1 MTTDAT
7 DSSGIRAYRVGG
19 AVRDRLLGLPVKDV
33 DWVVTGATPEYMAA
47 QGYKPVG
54 KDFPVFLHPRTGEE
68 YALARTERKVARGYG
83 GFSFNT
89 DPSITIEQ
97 DLSRRD
103 LTINAMAEDEQGRL
117 IDPYGGQRDLQQR
130 VLRHVS
136 VAFVE
141 DPLRVLRIARFAAR
155 FAHLGFHIA
164 PETCALIRRIGE
176 SGELEALVPERVWV
190 ELSRALAEP
199 DPQVFF
205 ESLRDCGV
213 LQHLFPEIDALF
225 GVPQT
230 ETYHPE
236 IDTGVHVMMVLKQ
249 SALLELDVDTRY
261 AALTHDLGKATTPKH
276 ILPGHRGHEER
287 GVKILKRLNARLKVP
302 RAPAELALLTCRY
315 HTHVHRIY
323 EMKPQTILR
332 FLRDTDS
339 FRRPDRFY
347 RFTRACL
354 ADARGRL
361 GFEHD
366 PYPQADYA
374 WRLAQ
379 AMNALDLSPVLD
391 SGLEGKPLGEAI
403 HNFRLAHLKTLIEA
417 PPAE

>member
-1 MTTDAT
+1 MK
-7 DSSGIRAYRVGG
+7 IWRVGG
-19 AVRDRLLGLPVKDV
+19 AVRDRLLGRPVEDV
-33 DWVVTGATPEYMAA
+33 DWVVTGATPEQMAE

-54 KDFPVFLHPRTGEE
+54 KDFPVFLHPKTHEE

-97 DLSRRD
+97 DLARRD
-103 LTINAMAEDEQGRL
+103 LTINAMAEDVDGL
-117 IDPYGGQRDLQQR
+117 IIDPYGGQRDLEAR

-136 VAFVE
+136 EAFVE

-155 FAHLGFHIA
+155 FAHLGFRIA
-164 PETCALIRRIGE
+164 GETCDLIRRIGE
-176 SGELEALVPERVWV
+176 SGELDALVPERVWV
-190 ELSRALAEP
+190 ETRKALSEP
-199 DPQVFF
+199 DPQVYF

-213 LQHLFPEIDALF
+213 LKQLFPEIDALF

-230 ETYHPE
+230 EKYHPE

-249 SALLELDVDTRY
+249 AALLGCDVDTRY
-261 AALTHDLGKATTPKH
+261 AALTHDLGKATTPKE
-276 ILPGHRGHEER
+276 ILPGHRGHEQR
-287 GVKILKRLNARLKVP
+287 GLKILRRLNQRLKVP
-302 RAPAELALLTCRY
+302 KAPAELALLTCQY

-323 EMKPQTILR
+323 EMRPDTILR
-332 FLRDTDS
+332 FLQDTDS
-339 FRRPDRFY
+339 FRRLERFY
-347 RFTRACL
+347 KFTRACL

-361 GFEHD
+361 GFEDD

-379 AMNALDLSPVLD
+379 AMNRLDLTPVIE
-391 SGLEGKPLGEAI
+391 SGLKGKALGEAI
-403 HNFRLAHLKTLIEA
+403 RAYRLQYLKTLIEPE
-417 PPAE
+417 PPAAD

>member
-1 MTTDAT
+1 MKTW
-7 DSSGIRAYRVGG
+7 RVGG

-33 DWVVTGATPEYMAA
+33 DWVVTGATPERMAEL
-47 QGYKPVG
+47 GYKPVG
-54 KDFPVFLHPRTGEE
+54 KDFPVFLHPETHEE
-68 YALARTERKVARGYG
+68 YALARTERKIARGYS

-97 DLSRRD
+97 DLARRD

-117 IDPYGGQRDLQQR
+117 IDPYGGQRDLENR

-136 VAFVE
+136 EAFVE

-164 PETCALIRRIGE
+164 EETCRLIRAIGN
-176 SGELEALVPERVWV
+176 SGELDALVPERVWV
-190 ELSRALAEP
+190 ELSKALMEP

-213 LQHLFPEIDALF
+213 LDRLFPEIDALF

-230 ETYHPE
+230 KKYHPE

-249 SALLELDVDTRY
+249 AALLDCDRDTRY
-261 AALTHDLGKATTPKH
+261 AALTHDLGKATTAPE
-276 ILPGHRGHEER
+276 ILPGHRGHEQR
-287 GVKILKRLNARLKVP
+287 GLKILRRLNQRLKVP
-302 RAPAELALLTCRY
+302 RAPAELALMTCEY

-323 EMKPQTILR
+323 EMKPATILR
-332 FLRDTDS
+332 FFRDCDS

-361 GFEHD
+361 GHEND
-366 PYPQADYA
+366 RYPQADYA
-374 WRLAQ
+374 WRLARSL
-379 AMNALDLSPVLD
+379 NELDLSPVLE
-391 SGLEGKPLGEAI
+391 SGLGGKALGQAI
-403 HNFRLAHLKTLIEA
+403 HDFRLKHLKTLIEPA
-417 PPAE
+417 PADAAAD